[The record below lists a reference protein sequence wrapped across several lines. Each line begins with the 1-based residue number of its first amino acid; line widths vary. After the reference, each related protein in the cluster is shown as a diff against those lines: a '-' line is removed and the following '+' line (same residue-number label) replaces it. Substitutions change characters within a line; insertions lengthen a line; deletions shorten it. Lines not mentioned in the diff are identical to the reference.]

1 MATTIIA
8 IYGAVLATL
17 STLLGAWYYLHS
29 GPRLQAEALARYPLN
44 EENEENDD
52 SLIDESYIVL
62 YVWNAGRHEIT
73 VRLLWMTLHH
83 GKSLM
88 LISRKCIDY
97 DSPEEPT
104 WIPGHS
110 GETWYINHLDIKT
123 PVTTSGTLTI
133 TLEVG
138 GKREKDVKVLDGV
151 MTEHKRRHRPF
162 ILDTAPSESKGFI
175 SHPPSDLPGRRSRLF
190 RKRL

>member
-1 MATTIIA
+1 VATTIIA

-29 GPRLQAEALARYPLN
+29 GPRLQAEAIARYPLD
-44 EENEENDD
+44 EDD
-52 SLIDESYIVL
+52 GYESAVDEPYIVL
-62 YVWNAGRHEIT
+62 HVWNTGRAEIT
-73 VRLLWMTLHH
+73 VRFLWMTLHH

-88 LISRKCIDY
+88 LFPRECIDY

-110 GETWYINHLDIKT
+110 GETWFINHLEIKT

-133 TLEVG
+133 RLEVG
-138 GKREKDVKVLDGV
+138 GKREMDVLVLDG
-151 MTEHKRRHRPF
+151 MIRPDRKRRRPF
-162 ILDTAPSESKGFI
+162 ILDTAPSESKGFV
-175 SHPPSDLPGRRSRLF
+175 SCPASDLAGRRSRLF

>member
-29 GPRLQAEALARYPLN
+29 GPRLQAEAIARYPLD
-44 EENEENDD
+44 EDD
-52 SLIDESYIVL
+52 DDWPVDESFIVL
-62 YVWNAGRHEIT
+62 HVWNTGRTEIT
-73 VRLLWMTLHH
+73 VSFLWMTFHH

-88 LISRKCIDY
+88 SIPRSNIDY

-110 GETWYINHLDIKT
+110 AEVWFIDHLDIKT
-123 PVTTSGTLTI
+123 PVTTSGTLRI
-133 TLEVG
+133 KLEVG
-138 GKREKDVKVLDGV
+138 GKREIDVPVLDG
-151 MTEHKRRHRPF
+151 MIGRKRKRRRPF
-162 ILDTAPSESKGFI
+162 ILDTDPSKSKGFL
-175 SHPPSDLPGRRSRLF
+175 SRPDVTPRRKTMFSR
-190 RKRL
+190 RRRP

>member
-8 IYGAVLATL
+8 IYGAVLATV

-29 GPRLQAEALARYPLN
+29 GPRLQVEAIARYPLN
-44 EENEENDD
+44 EENDD
-52 SLIDESYIVL
+52 SLTDEPYIVL
-62 YVWNAGRHEIT
+62 YVWNAGRTEIT
-73 VRLLWMTLHH
+73 VRLLWMVLHH

-88 LISRKCIDY
+88 LFPRKCIDY
-97 DSPEEPT
+97 DGPEEPA

-110 GETWYINHLDIKT
+110 GERWYINHIDIKT

-138 GKREKDVKVLDGV
+138 GKREKDVLVLDG
-151 MTEHKRRHRPF
+151 TIGGKRRRPF
-162 ILDTAPSESKGFI
+162 ILDTVPSKSKGFI
-175 SHPPSDLPGRRSRLF
+175 SHPPSDPPGRRSRLF